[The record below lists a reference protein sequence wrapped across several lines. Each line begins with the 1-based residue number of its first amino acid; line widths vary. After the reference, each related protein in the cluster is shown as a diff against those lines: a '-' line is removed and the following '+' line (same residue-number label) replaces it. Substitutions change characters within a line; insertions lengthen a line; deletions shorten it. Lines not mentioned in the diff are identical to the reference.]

1 MARTGSVTHFL
12 NLLRHGQGDAVRF
25 IWERYFPRLVE
36 HARLTL
42 GPDVRRAADEE
53 DVALSALE
61 RFCRAAQ
68 EGRYPDLADRHELW
82 RLLLRI
88 TTRKAL
94 DLARREQRQRR
105 GGGTEGE
112 AGRAGAGE
120 FTSLSSVAGDEPSPA
135 FAAEMAETCRC
146 LLERLPDDDLRTLA
160 VTKLE
165 GLANREIADLLGCS
179 VRTVERRLHLI
190 RDLWRAEE
198 SQSCAQPSTRSPLPT
213 D

>member
-1 MARTGSVTHFL
+1 MVPAGSVTHFL

-42 GPDVRRAADEE
+42 GTDVRRAADEE
-53 DVALSALE
+53 DVALSAME

-88 TTRKAL
+88 TTRRVL
-94 DLARREQRQRR
+94 DLARRERRQRR
-105 GGGTEGE
+105 GGGAQRETAMAEEGE
-112 AGRAGAGE
+112 IA
-120 FTSLSSVAGDEPSPA
+120 SLSSVTGDEPGPA

-146 LLERLPDDDLRTLA
+146 LLTCLPDDDLQTLA

-165 GLANREIADLLGCS
+165 GYANKEIAELLGCS
-179 VRTVERRLHLI
+179 LRTVERRLQLI

-198 SQSCAQPSTRSPLPT
+198 SHSCVQPGPRSP
-213 D
+213 